1 MWVNHALWN
10 TISIYMNMLTGIAF
24 LELVCHFFIQSIPL
38 RCLVENKVVH
48 IRCGGPSNLTRG
60 VIAHV
65 SKRDKL

>member
-1 MWVNHALWN
+1 
-10 TISIYMNMLTGIAF
+10 MNMLTGIAF